1 MPVAAPVI
9 SPARYDAVIFD
20 LDGVVTD
27 TASVHAAAWR
37 RLFDDYL
44 ASRPGRAGEN
54 HRPFTDED
62 YRRYVDGR
70 SRYDGVRAFLASRG
84 ITEDTAAVRALGDRK
99 DEYFV
104 ESVKQHGVRVF
115 DGTVVLLRSLRAAGM
130 RVAIIS
136 ASRNCVEVLKVAG
149 LDAMFD
155 VRVDGVVAGELG
167 LPGKPD
173 PAVFLEAARRL
184 QVAPNRAVVV
194 EDALAGVA
202 AGRRGR
208 FGLVIGVD
216 RTGHPDELRAA
227 GADLVVKDLA
237 EAALPTGV
245 AAAAPRKIDQ

>member
-1 MPVAAPVI
+1 MAVAAPVI

-44 ASRPGRAGEN
+44 GSRPSRPEED

-62 YRRYVDGR
+62 YRRFVDGR
-70 SRYDGVRAFLASRG
+70 SRYDGVRGFLASRR
-84 ITEDTAAVRALGDRK
+84 ITEDSSVVKALGDRK
-99 DEYFV
+99 DEYFL

-115 DGTVVLLRSLRAAGM
+115 DGTVVLLRLLRAAGM
-130 RVAIIS
+130 WIAIIS

-149 LDAMFD
+149 LDDMFD
-155 VRVDGVVAGELG
+155 GRVDGVAADELG
-167 LPGKPD
+167 LPSKPD

-184 QVAPNRAVVV
+184 QVTPDRAVVV

-202 AGRRGR
+202 AGRRGG

-216 RTGHPDELRAA
+216 RTGHPDELRVA
-227 GADLVVKDLA
+227 GADLVVRDLA
-237 EAALPTGV
+237 EVTLLMDTPGRASE
-245 AAAAPRKIDQ
+245 

>member
-27 TASVHAAAWR
+27 TASIHAAAWR

-62 YRRYVDGR
+62 YRRFVDGR
-70 SRYDGVRAFLASRG
+70 SRYDGVRAFLTSRR
-84 ITEDTAAVRALGDRK
+84 ITEDPSVVKALGDRK
-99 DEYFV
+99 DEYFL

-115 DGTVVLLRSLRAAGM
+115 DGTVVLLHLLRAAGI
-130 RVAIIS
+130 RAAIIS

-149 LDAMFD
+149 LDDIFD
-155 VRVDGVVAGELG
+155 GRVDGVVADELG

-184 QVAPNRAVVV
+184 QVTPDRAVVA

-202 AGRRGR
+202 AGRRGG

-216 RTGHPDELRAA
+216 RTGHPDELRVA

-237 EAALPTGV
+237 EVTLPMD
-245 AAAAPRKIDQ
+245 APGRATE

>member
-44 ASRPGRAGEN
+44 TSQPGRAGEN
-54 HRPFTDED
+54 HLPFTDED
-62 YRRYVDGR
+62 YRRFVDGR
-70 SRYDGVRAFLASRG
+70 SRYDGVRAFLASRQ
-84 ITEDTAAVRALGDRK
+84 ITEDRSVVQALGDRK
-99 DEYFV
+99 DEYFL
-104 ESVKQHGVRVF
+104 ESVKQDGVGVF
-115 DGTVVLLRSLRAAGM
+115 EGTVALLRSLRAAGM

-149 LDAMFD
+149 LDDIFD
-155 VRVDGVVAGELG
+155 GRVDGVVADELG
-167 LPGKPD
+167 LPSKPD

-184 QVAPNRAVVV
+184 QVTPSRAVVV

-202 AGRRGR
+202 AGRSGG
-208 FGLVIGVD
+208 FGVVIGVD
-216 RTGHPDELRAA
+216 RTGHPEELLAA
-227 GADLVVKDLA
+227 GADLVVNDLA
-237 EAALPTGV
+237 EVKLTG
-245 AAAAPRKIDQ
+245 AAAAKGLKIDQ